1 MKTYELK
8 DLKIEGV
15 DDCFVKY
22 AQIKH
27 IQSTH
32 HKGFILAMRN
42 GVTKLCQDYYSEK
55 GFTPQQF
62 IKITNKVIGECPP
75 FTVID
80 NKMYT
85 SIDYG
90 IWNSGPQLE
99 LVKDL
104 TEYESEVIIT
114 NCDNYHD
121 GYNKM
126 QKDQIAK
133 AVAAIKKMR
142 EDDIYTLN
150 DHQ

>member
-8 DLKIEGV
+8 DIKVKMV
-15 DDCFVKY
+15 DPCFVKY
-22 AQIKH
+22 AQILY
-27 IQSTH
+27 IQQF
-32 HKGFILAMRN
+32 HKGSSIGIRN

-62 IKITNKVIGECPP
+62 VKITNKVIGECPP

-99 LVKDL
+99 IVKDL
-104 TEYESEVIIT
+104 TEYQSEVIIT

-142 EDDIYTLN
+142 KEDIYTLN